1 MERLNADC
9 EGTGEIGENLR
20 NTKVRQ
26 DGAWRSPYLVIT
38 EDSWRYAPMTVKSRG
53 ERLQQGP
60 VTPVR
65 EEDGDY
71 LTASGEA
78 RTVGWRTLWMSITRP
93 GISVVRKGKIQPHRH

>member
-1 MERLNADC
+1 MERLNAGC
-9 EGTGEIGENLR
+9 ESNEENGKNLW
-20 NTKVRQ
+20 NAKVRQ
-26 DGAWRSPYLVIT
+26 GGAWRSPYLVIA
-38 EDSWRYAPMTVKSRG
+38 EDTWRYAPMTVKSRG

-71 LTASGEA
+71 LTAPGEA

-93 GISVVRKGKIQPHRH
+93 AMSVVRKGKIQPHRH